1 MGSSRPRTQ
10 DFFPA
15 PALSLSLA
23 GAFARNA
30 PAAPGAEEAEEEG
43 DDVGSGAIGGGLRL
57 GDGAEIS
64 SENTGPAG
72 SHSGGGSGE
81 EGDDGGDH
89 KRRKSYHRHT
99 AEQIRVM
106 EALFKESPHPD
117 DKQRQQLSKQLGLS
131 ARQVKFWFQN
141 RRTQIKAIQERQEN
155 SLLRCELEKLQEE
168 NRAMRE
174 LGKKSSHCPRCGV
187 PSSSSSTTTGAATT
201 EEQLLRLENAK
212 LKAEIEKLQ
221 GALGLPAAVDAVA
234 VASPAS
240 PSRVV
245 QINSSPSS
253 LDDYVD
259 GFLLRHDKAGI
270 LELANR
276 ALDELTTMCSTGE
289 PLWVRSVETGR
300 DVLNYDEYLRLFPLD
315 EDSGGR
321 RAGWSVEASRETGV
335 VYLDPTRLVR
345 AFMDVN
351 QWKELFP
358 SMISKASML
367 SAIQTGDNDGGQDGV
382 VQLMFAEVQMLTP
395 VVPTREYRFL
405 RYCKKVTAEKW
416 ATVDV
421 SLDKVDQASCRC
433 FKKPSGCV
441 VEEQTNGHCK
451 VTWVEHTTCR
461 NVTVPSMYRAAA
473 ACGLA
478 FGARRWVAALQLQC
492 ERMVFSVATNIP
504 TRDSNGVSTM
514 AGRRSVLKLAH
525 RMTSS
530 LCRGI
535 GASRGMAWSKA
546 PNGNGG
552 GGDVRV
558 MSRTNTG
565 DPGEP
570 QGLIACAVLSTWLP
584 VSPAALLDFLR
595 DETRRHEW
603 DVTLPGRSVQSCV
616 NVTKGKDRANC
627 VTIYA
632 ANSSEPD
639 DKNDGK
645 WIIQDSCTGPCESIL
660 AFAPVDAAILRPV
673 IDGHDSSDVALLPC
687 GFAVTPDGL
696 DSRSAVITS
705 SRDDEMMS
713 RAAGSLVT
721 VAFQALVPAG
731 AACPATGG
739 VVPPDSVATVTGLVA
754 CTLSN
759 IKKALGCEDC

>member
-1 MGSSRPRTQ
+1 MC
-10 DFFPA
+10 
-15 PALSLSLA
+15 
-23 GAFARNA
+23 
-30 PAAPGAEEAEEEG
+30 
-43 DDVGSGAIGGGLRL
+43 LRL
-57 GDGAEIS
+57 IDRV
-64 SENTGPAG
+64 TGC
-72 SHSGGGSGE
+72 S
-81 EGDDGGDH
+81 
-89 KRRKSYHRHT
+89 KS
-99 AEQIRVM
+99 
-106 EALFKESPHPD
+106 
-117 DKQRQQLSKQLGLS
+117 
-131 ARQVKFWFQN
+131 
-141 RRTQIKAIQERQEN
+141 RRTQTTSSGSSSASSSASLRAKSSSGFRTDELRSSLTCVGHSGAAGELAAQVRAGEAPGGEPRHERAREEIIAL
-155 SLLRCELEKLQEE
+155 SKLRHPVLLLELA
-168 NRAMRE
+168 NRA
-174 LGKKSSHCPRCGV
+174 LD
-187 PSSSSSTTTGAATT
+187 

-212 LKAEIEKLQ
+212 LKAEIEKLR
-221 GALGLPAAVDAVA
+221 GTLGMPATDAVGSP
-234 VASPAS
+234 SPAS
-240 PSRVV
+240 PSCAS
-245 QINSSPSS
+245 QKIHSPGS
-253 LDDYVD
+253 LDDYVE
-259 GFLLRHDKAGI
+259 GFLLDHDKARI

-276 ALDELTTMCSTGE
+276 ALDELTTMCSAAE

-300 DVLNYDEYLRLFPLD
+300 DVLNYDEYLRLFPHE

-321 RAGWSVEASRETGV
+321 RAAGWSVEASRETGI

-345 AFMDVN
+345 AFMDVVYYSTNDLLTALSFSTSN

-367 SAIQTGDNDGGQDGV
+367 SVIQPGDNDGGQDGV

-395 VVPTREYRFL
+395 VLPTREYRFL
-405 RYCKKVTAEKW
+405 RYCKKLTAEKW

-421 SLDKVDQASCRC
+421 SLDKVEHASSSTACRC
-433 FKKPSGCV
+433 LRKPSGCV

-473 ACGLA
+473 ASGLA

-525 RMTSS
+525 RMSWS

-552 GGDVRV
+552 GDVRV
-558 MSRTNTG
+558 TSRKNTG

-584 VSPAALLDFLR
+584 VSPAALLGFLR
-595 DETRRHEW
+595 DETRRHEVA
-603 DVTLPGRSVQSCV
+603 DTARPLPPRVSQ
-616 NVTKGKDRANC
+616 
-627 VTIYA
+627 A
-632 ANSSEPD
+632 ADSSSEPE

-645 WIIQDSCTGPCESIL
+645 WILQDSCTGPCESIL
-660 AFAPVDAAILRPV
+660 VYAPVDAAILRPV
-673 IDGHDSSDVALLPC
+673 IDGHDSSEVALLPC

-705 SRDDEMMS
+705 TRDDDEMMS
-713 RAAGSLVT
+713 RAAGSLVA

-731 AACPATGG
+731 AASPATGG
-739 VVPPDSVATVTGLVA
+739 AIPPDSVATVTGLVSR
-754 CTLSN
+754 TLDN
-759 IKKALGCEDC
+759 IKKALRCEDC